1 MWPNGDLTKE
11 TEEYRMVK
19 HLLGAT
25 PSPSVANF
33 CLRKT
38 AQLYQEEFD
47 AGVVETVK
55 RNMYVDDMM
64 KSTSTTENAVG
75 VASQLRKSLERGG
88 FRLTKW
94 YINDSDLLATIPEP
108 EGAKLGVTLELEK
121 RPTESALGLKWN
133 TEEDTFVWEVL
144 EKILHSVNQKP
155 MTRRGIV
162 SDVYSLFDQ
171 LGFIAPYI
179 MKE

>member
-1 MWPNGDLTKE
+1 MVADIEAMFHQVFVDPNDCDALRFLWWPNGDLTKE
-11 TEEYRMVK
+11 MEECRMVK

-38 AQLYQEEFD
+38 AQFFQEEFD

-75 VASQLRKSLERGG
+75 VASQLRKSLEKVG
-88 FRLTKW
+88 FRLTKR
-94 YINDSDLLATIPEP
+94 YSNDSELLATIPESKR
-108 EGAKLGVTLELEK
+108 AKSVVNLELEK
-121 RPTESALGLKWN
+121 LPTESALGLRWN
-133 TEEDTFVWEVL
+133 TEEGTLCGRSW
-144 EKILHSVNQKP
+144 
-155 MTRRGIV
+155 RRYCI
-162 SDVYSLFDQ
+162 Q
-171 LGFIAPYI
+171 
-179 MKE
+179 